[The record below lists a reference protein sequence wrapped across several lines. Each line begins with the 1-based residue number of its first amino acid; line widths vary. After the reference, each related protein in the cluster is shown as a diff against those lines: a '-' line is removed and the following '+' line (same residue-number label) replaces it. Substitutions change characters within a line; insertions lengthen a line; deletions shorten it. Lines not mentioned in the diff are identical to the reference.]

1 MSYSR
6 IEKTTLPSAL
16 SGFTSEFEMDQVGHT
31 RYCHRTKFSLH
42 TVIQLSFKI
51 RRLHSNLETLVKPHE
66 QLVQVSSMPYSTY
79 TPCLSTS

>member
-16 SGFTSEFEMDQVGHT
+16 SGFTSEFDMESGGPHLLLSSDKILVH
-31 RYCHRTKFSLH
+31 YCDPQKKLGLF
-42 TVIQLSFKI
+42 
-51 RRLHSNLETLVKPHE
+51 SNLETLVKPHE